1 MEEGRGVRRIIGVR
15 RSRGWI
21 ERSFIKTAQPDV
33 LARPPASSSLAHAC
47 GPIFRFHKRLC
58 NNKGMKGKV
67 LELLQSPI
75 RQRSPLFEK
84 H

>member
-1 MEEGRGVRRIIGVR
+1 MEEGRGGRRIIGVR
-15 RSRGWI
+15 RSQGWI
-21 ERSFIKTAQPDV
+21 EQSFIKTAQPDV
-33 LARPPASSSLAHAC
+33 RAAACRVLVAHAC

-58 NNKGMKGKV
+58 NNKGMKGRV

-75 RQRSPLFEK
+75 RQRSPSCEK